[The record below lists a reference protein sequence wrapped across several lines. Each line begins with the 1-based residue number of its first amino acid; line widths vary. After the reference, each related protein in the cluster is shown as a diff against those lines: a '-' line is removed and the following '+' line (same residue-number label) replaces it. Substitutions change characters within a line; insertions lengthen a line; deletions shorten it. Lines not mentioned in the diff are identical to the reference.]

1 MSIFTIVLNK
11 FLMQNPSSYLAAII
25 AIVCMTVLVSES
37 SHAQTRYM
45 DNVFTDVTVT
55 SDVVYGNNLSVLSGT
70 PVPGDLK
77 MDIYEPTGDIATDRP
92 VIILMHTGNFLPAVF
107 NGSPTGTKTDKSISG
122 TATKLAQRGYV
133 VAAMAYRLGWN
144 PLSVDQ
150 SVRTGTIINAAY
162 RAVQDAHTCVR
173 FFRMDATL
181 NGNTYGIDTSKF
193 VVGGIGTGAYVSYGF
208 ASFDDYS
215 ELEMPK
221 FLDFSQTPPVP
232 YIDTALSGD
241 FNGELARPLNLA
253 NHVGYNNAANMIFAL
268 GGAMGDSSWMAIG
281 DVPVVSFH
289 AINDPN
295 APYHYGAVIVPTTGD
310 FVLDASGA
318 HSVIWN
324 ANDMGNNDAFATETY
339 TDCFSVRADLIN
351 DGRKGLFPFQL
362 PPPGSNT
369 CDDGIDIFYENEQGS
384 PWDWWDEATYINTA
398 FAIGKDGDLENC
410 RALLSNPNMSQA
422 KGERYM
428 DTIVGYLL
436 PRMYKVLFGTY
447 IDGICYIG
455 IDGPEGPGEV
465 SIYPN
470 PTTSSVRISTE
481 ELMRTIDLYDVS
493 GRVVFTRSGIDSR
506 EFMLGNEGVIPGMY
520 FARIIT
526 DYGQATTKIIFK

>member
-1 MSIFTIVLNK
+1 MKTH
-11 FLMQNPSSYLAAII
+11 SSYLAAFI
-25 AIVCMTVLVSES
+25 AIVCVTTIFSQPLS
-37 SHAQTRYM
+37 AQTRYL

-77 MDIYEPTGDIATDRP
+77 MDIYEPTGDVATDRP
-92 VIILMHTGNFLPAVF
+92 IIILMHTGNFLPSVF

-122 TATKLAQRGYV
+122 VATKLAQRGYV
-133 VAAMAYRLGWN
+133 VAAMTYRLGWN
-144 PLSVDQ
+144 PLSNDQ
-150 SVRTGTIINAAY
+150 NVRTGTIINAAY
-162 RAVQDAHTCVR
+162 RSVQDAHTCVR
-173 FFRMDATL
+173 FFRMDATM
-181 NGNTYGIDTSKF
+181 NGNTYDIDTSK
-193 VVGGIGTGAYVSYGF
+193 VVIGGIGTGAYVSYGF
-208 ASFDDYS
+208 ASFDDYA

-241 FNGELARPLNLA
+241 FDGELNRPLNLA

-310 FVLDASGA
+310 FVLDASGG

-339 TDCFSVRADLIN
+339 TDCFSVRADLLN
-351 DGRKGLFPFQL
+351 EGRKGLFPFQL
-362 PPPGSNT
+362 PPPGNNT
-369 CDDGIDIFYENEQGS
+369 CTDGVNISYETEQGS

-398 FAIGKDGDLENC
+398 FAIGKDGNLENC
-410 RALLSNPNMSQA
+410 LALLSNPDMSQVKA
-422 KGERYM
+422 ERYM

-447 IDGICYIG
+447 VDGVCYIG
-455 IDGPEGPGEV
+455 IDGPQGPSEV

-481 ELMRTIDLYDVS
+481 ELIRTIELHDVS
-493 GRVVFTRSGIDSR
+493 GRLVFTKSSIDSR
-506 EFMLGNEGVIPGMY
+506 EFMLGNEAVIPGMY
-520 FARIIT
+520 FARITT
-526 DYGQATTKIIFK
+526 DHGQATTKIIFQ